1 MHFLMI
7 NLKSTLALLLFLTVT
22 SAVMA
27 QKVYNLDLESSI
39 SLAKEKSKTMLKL
52 KENLAG
58 VGYDLKAATSRFKT
72 HVNLDLVAPRF
83 SKTVRQYEDTL
94 GVHLYQV
101 RQNLMNGYL
110 TINQPLPTDGTLF
123 IRSGAEN
130 IEDYYYS
137 KRTSQ
142 LTSIIGFNQPI
153 EALFGYNNIA
163 MGYKQAKLNYDRS
176 FKQLKRAELD
186 LVYTISQSFF
196 TLLSYHERLN
206 IAKLTLQRQKE
217 AYEIAQS
224 KYKAGL
230 IREVE
235 ALQMEVDLGDALNSH
250 DIANVNYLS
259 QINLFKEQLGI
270 ELKDSITIKTDLN
283 YKTVN
288 VDAEK
293 AVSLALENRL
303 ELKEDEINI
312 ELNNM
317 EIKRRKAE
325 GRING
330 DISVNYEFR
339 GVNQDPRSV
348 PLQTSLDNTWGDLQR
363 RPNNMG
369 VGLSINIPLIDW
381 GENRA
386 KVRSAEARLNE
397 NLIQLA
403 SDKIT
408 IERDVR
414 TTVDRLQSNLKRLQL
429 LEKNVLIAEKS
440 FEISR
445 QRYANG
451 DIDSQAMALERERLN
466 TAYITRL
473 DAFINYK
480 LFLADVMRKTFCDFE
495 KNVSLLGI

>member
-1 MHFLMI
+1 MNI
-7 NLKSTLALLLFLTVT
+7 LKSTITLLILGVITLSVN
-22 SAVMA
+22 A
-27 QKVYNLDLESSI
+27 QTVYNLDLESSI
-39 SLAKEKSKTMLKL
+39 ALAKEKSKTMLKL
-52 KENLAG
+52 KENFSG
-58 VGYDLKAATSRFKT
+58 VSYDLKAATSKFKT
-72 HVNLDLVAPRF
+72 HVDLDLVAPRF

-123 IRSGAEN
+123 IRSGVQN
-130 IEDYYYS
+130 IEDYYF
-137 KRTSQ
+137 KNRTSQ
-142 LTSIIGFNQPI
+142 LSSVIGLSQPI

-186 LVYTISQSFF
+186 LVYNISQAFF

-250 DIANVNYLS
+250 DIANVNYLAQMNS
-259 QINLFKEQLGI
+259 FKEELGI
-270 ELKDSITIKTDLN
+270 ELKDSIIIKTDLN
-283 YKTVN
+283 YKTVT
-288 VDAEK
+288 VDSEK
-293 AVSLALENRL
+293 AVRLALENRL

-330 DISVNYEFR
+330 DISVNYEIT
-339 GVNQDPRSV
+339 GVNQDPRSIS
-348 PLQTSLDNTWGDLQR
+348 LQSSLDKTWNDLQR
-363 RPNNMG
+363 RPKNMG
-369 VGLSINIPLIDW
+369 VGLTINIPVIDW

-386 KVRSAEARLNE
+386 RVRSSKAKLNE
-397 NLIQLA
+397 NIIQL
-403 SDKIT
+403 SMDKIN

-429 LEKNVLIAEKS
+429 LEKTVVIAEKS

-445 QRYANG
+445 QRYSNG

-466 TAYITRL
+466 TAYVTRL

-480 LFLADVMRKTFCDFE
+480 LLLADVMRKTFYDFE

>member
-1 MHFLMI
+1 MTI
-7 NLKSTLALLLFLTVT
+7 LKSTITCLILV
-22 SAVMA
+22 AVHSIVFA
-27 QKVYNLDLESSI
+27 QPVFNLDLESSI
-39 SLAKEKSKTMLKL
+39 ALAKEKSKTMLKL
-52 KENLAG
+52 KQSLAG
-58 VGYDLKAATSRFKT
+58 VGYDLRAATSKFKT
-72 HVNLDLVAPRF
+72 HVNLDLVTPRY
-83 SKTVRQYEDTL
+83 SKTVRQFEDSL
-94 GVHLYQV
+94 GLHFYPVS
-101 RQNLMNGYL
+101 QNSMSGYL
-110 TINQPLPTDGTLF
+110 TINQPLPTDGSLF
-123 IRSGAEN
+123 IRSGMEN
-130 IEDYYYS
+130 ITDYYYG
-137 KRTSQ
+137 KRNSQ
-142 LTSIIGFNQPI
+142 LTSIIGLNQPI
-153 EALFGYNNIA
+153 EAFFGYNNIS

-186 LVYTISQSFF
+186 LVYNISQSFF

-235 ALQMEVDLGDALNSH
+235 ALQMEVDLGDALNSQ

-259 QINLFKEQLGI
+259 QVTLFKEELGM
-270 ELKDSITIKTDLN
+270 ELKDSIVIKTDLD

-330 DISVNYEFR
+330 DISFNYEFK
-339 GVNQDPRSV
+339 GVNQDARSLPV
-348 PLQTSLDNTWGDLQR
+348 ETTLSNTWNDLQR
-363 RPNNMG
+363 RPGNLG
-369 VGLSINIPLIDW
+369 VGLTISIPLIDW

-386 KVRSAEARLNE
+386 RVHSAEATLNQ
-397 NLIQLA
+397 NLIQL
-403 SDKIT
+403 SGDKIS

-414 TTVDRLQSNLKRLQL
+414 TTVNRLQSNLRRLQL
-429 LEKNVLIAEKS
+429 LEKTVVIAEKS

-445 QRYANG
+445 QRYSNG

-466 TAYITRL
+466 TAYVTRL

-480 LFLADVMRKTFCDFE
+480 LYLADIMRKTFYDFE
-495 KNVSLLGI
+495 RDASLLAM

>member
-1 MHFLMI
+1 MTI
-7 NLKSTLALLLFLTVT
+7 LKSTITCLILV
-22 SAVMA
+22 AVHSIVFA
-27 QKVYNLDLESSI
+27 QPVFNLDLESSI
-39 SLAKEKSKTMLKL
+39 ALAKEKSKTMLKL
-52 KENLAG
+52 KQSLAG
-58 VGYDLKAATSRFKT
+58 VGYDLKAATSKFKT
-72 HVNLDLVAPRF
+72 HVNLDLVAPRY
-83 SKTVRQYEDTL
+83 SKTVRQFEDSL
-94 GVHLYQV
+94 GLHFYPVS
-101 RQNLMNGYL
+101 QNSMSGYL
-110 TINQPLPTDGTLF
+110 TINQPLPTDGSLF
-123 IRSGAEN
+123 IRSGMEN
-130 IEDYYYS
+130 ITDYYYG
-137 KRTSQ
+137 KRNSQ
-142 LTSIIGFNQPI
+142 LTSIIGLNQPI
-153 EALFGYNNIA
+153 EAFFGYNNIS

-186 LVYTISQSFF
+186 LVYNISQSFF

-224 KYKAGL
+224 KFKAGL

-235 ALQMEVDLGDALNSH
+235 ALQMEVDLGDALNSQ

-259 QINLFKEQLGI
+259 QVTLFKEELGM
-270 ELKDSITIKTDLN
+270 ELKDSIVIKTDLD

-330 DISVNYEFR
+330 DILFNYEFK
-339 GVNQDPRSV
+339 GVNQDARSLPV
-348 PLQTSLDNTWGDLQR
+348 ETTLSNTWNDLQR
-363 RPNNMG
+363 RPGNLG
-369 VGLSINIPLIDW
+369 VGLTISIPLIDW

-386 KVRSAEARLNE
+386 RVHSAEATLNQ
-397 NLIQLA
+397 NLIQL
-403 SDKIT
+403 SGDKIS

-414 TTVDRLQSNLKRLQL
+414 TTVNRLQSNLRRLQL
-429 LEKNVLIAEKS
+429 LEKTVVIAEKS

-445 QRYANG
+445 QLYSNG

-466 TAYITRL
+466 TAYVTRL

-480 LFLADVMRKTFCDFE
+480 LFLADIMRKTFYDFE
-495 KNVSLLGI
+495 RDVSLLAM

>member
-1 MHFLMI
+1 MTI
-7 NLKSTLALLLFLTVT
+7 LKSTITLLILVMAAST
-22 SAVMA
+22 VMA
-27 QKVYNLDLESSI
+27 QTVYNLDLESSI
-39 SLAKEKSKTMLKL
+39 ALAKEKSKTMLKL
-52 KENLAG
+52 KENLSG
-58 VGYDLKAATSRFKT
+58 VGYDLKAATSKFNT

-83 SKTVRQYEDTL
+83 TKTVQQFEDTL
-94 GVHLYQV
+94 GVHFGQV

-110 TINQPLPTDGTLF
+110 TINQPLPTDGTLY
-123 IRSGAEN
+123 IRSGAQN
-130 IEDYYYS
+130 IEDYYFS

-142 LTSIIGFNQPI
+142 LSSVIGFTQPI
-153 EALFGYNNIA
+153 EAFFGYNNIA

-186 LVYTISQSFF
+186 LVYNISQAFF

-224 KYKAGL
+224 KFKAGL

-259 QINLFKEQLGI
+259 QMNLFKEALGI
-270 ELKDSITIKTDLN
+270 ELKDSITIKTDRD

-288 VDAEK
+288 VDAER
-293 AVSLALENRL
+293 AVRLALDNRL
-303 ELKEDEINI
+303 ELKEDEINV

-317 EIKRRKAE
+317 EIKRQKAV
-325 GRING
+325 GRIKG
-330 DISVNYEFR
+330 DISFNYEFT
-339 GVNQDPRSV
+339 GVNQDPRSI
-348 PLQTSLDNTWGDLQR
+348 PLQTSLDNTWNDLKR

-369 VGLSINIPLIDW
+369 VGLTISIPLIDW
-381 GENRA
+381 GENKAR
-386 KVRSAEARLNE
+386 VRSAESNLKE

-429 LEKNVLIAEKS
+429 LEKNVIIAEKS

-451 DIDSQAMALERERLN
+451 DIDSQSMALERERLN
-466 TAYITRL
+466 TAYVTRL

-480 LFLADVMRKTFCDFE
+480 LFLADIMRKTFYDFE
-495 KNVSLLGI
+495 KDVSLLSI

>member
-1 MHFLMI
+1 MTI
-7 NLKSTLALLLFLTVT
+7 LKSTITCLILVAFNSLVF
-22 SAVMA
+22 A
-27 QKVYNLDLESSI
+27 QPVFNLDLESSI
-39 SLAKEKSKTMLKL
+39 ALAKEKSKTMLKL
-52 KENLAG
+52 KQSLAG
-58 VGYDLKAATSRFKT
+58 VGYDLRAATSKFKT
-72 HVNLDLVAPRF
+72 HVNLDLVAPRY
-83 SKTVRQYEDTL
+83 SKTVRQFEDSL
-94 GVHLYQV
+94 GLHFYPVS
-101 RQNLMNGYL
+101 QNTMSGYL
-110 TINQPLPTDGTLF
+110 TINQPLPTDGALF
-123 IRSGAEN
+123 IRSGMEN
-130 IEDYYYS
+130 ITDYYYG
-137 KRTSQ
+137 KRNSQ
-142 LTSIIGFNQPI
+142 LTSIIGLNQPI
-153 EALFGYNNIA
+153 EAFFGYNNIS

-186 LVYTISQSFF
+186 LVYNISQSFF

-235 ALQMEVDLGDALNSH
+235 ALQMEVDLGDALNSQ

-259 QINLFKEQLGI
+259 QVTLFKEELGM
-270 ELKDSITIKTDLN
+270 ELKDSIVIKTDLD

-317 EIKRRKAE
+317 DIKRRKAE

-330 DISVNYEFR
+330 DISFNYEFK
-339 GVNQDPRSV
+339 GVNQDARSLPV
-348 PLQTSLDNTWGDLQR
+348 ETTLSNTWNDLQR
-363 RPNNMG
+363 RPGNLG
-369 VGLSINIPLIDW
+369 VGLTISIPLIDW

-386 KVRSAEARLNE
+386 RVHSAEATLNQ
-397 NLIQLA
+397 NLIQL
-403 SDKIT
+403 SGDKIS

-414 TTVDRLQSNLKRLQL
+414 TTVNRLQSNLRRLQL
-429 LEKNVLIAEKS
+429 LEKTVVIAEKS

-445 QRYANG
+445 QRYSNG

-466 TAYITRL
+466 TAYVTRL

-480 LFLADVMRKTFCDFE
+480 LFLADIMRKTFYDFE
-495 KNVSLLGI
+495 RDVSLLAM

>member
-1 MHFLMI
+1 MTI
-7 NLKSTLALLLFLTVT
+7 LKFTFTCLILV
-22 SAVMA
+22 AVHSIVFS
-27 QKVYNLDLESSI
+27 QPVFNLDLESSI
-39 SLAKEKSKTMLKL
+39 ALAKEKSKTMLKL
-52 KENLAG
+52 KQSLAG
-58 VGYDLKAATSRFKT
+58 VGYDLRAATSKFKT
-72 HVNLDLVAPRF
+72 HVNLDLVAPRY
-83 SKTVRQYEDTL
+83 SKTVRQFEDSL
-94 GVHLYQV
+94 GLHFYPVS
-101 RQNLMNGYL
+101 QNSMSGYL
-110 TINQPLPTDGTLF
+110 TINQPLPSDGSLF
-123 IRSGAEN
+123 IRSGMEN
-130 IEDYYYS
+130 ITDYYYG
-137 KRTSQ
+137 KRNSQ
-142 LTSIIGFNQPI
+142 LTSIIGLNQPI
-153 EALFGYNNIA
+153 EAFFGYNNIS

-186 LVYTISQSFF
+186 LVYNISQSFF
-196 TLLSYHERLN
+196 TLLSFHERLN

-235 ALQMEVDLGDALNSH
+235 ALQMEVDLGDALNSQ

-259 QINLFKEQLGI
+259 QVTLFKEELGM
-270 ELKDSITIKTDLN
+270 ELNDSIVIKTDLD

-317 EIKRRKAE
+317 DIKRRKAE

-330 DISVNYEFR
+330 DISFNYEFK
-339 GVNQDPRSV
+339 GVNQDARSLPV
-348 PLQTSLDNTWGDLQR
+348 ETTLSNTWNDLQR
-363 RPNNMG
+363 RPGNLG
-369 VGLSINIPLIDW
+369 VGLTISIPLIDW

-386 KVRSAEARLNE
+386 RVHSAEATLNQ
-397 NLIQLA
+397 NLIQL
-403 SDKIT
+403 SGDKIS

-414 TTVDRLQSNLKRLQL
+414 TTVNRLQSNLRRLQL
-429 LEKNVLIAEKS
+429 LEKTVVIAEKS

-445 QRYANG
+445 QRYSNG

-466 TAYITRL
+466 TAYVTRL

-480 LFLADVMRKTFCDFE
+480 LFLADIMRKTFYDFE
-495 KNVSLLGI
+495 RDVSLLAM

>member
-1 MHFLMI
+1 MAKRDI
-7 NLKSTLALLLFLTVT
+7 TGKT
-22 SAVMA
+22 AVITGA
-27 QKVYNLDLESSI
+27 ASGI
-39 SLAKEKSKTMLKL
+39 GRAIAIALAKEKSKTMLKL
-52 KENLAG
+52 KQSLAG
-58 VGYDLKAATSRFKT
+58 VGYDLRAATSKFKT
-72 HVNLDLVAPRF
+72 HVNLDLVAPRY
-83 SKTVRQYEDTL
+83 SKTVRQFEDSL
-94 GVHLYQV
+94 GLHFYPVS
-101 RQNLMNGYL
+101 QNTMSGYL
-110 TINQPLPTDGTLF
+110 TINQPLPTDGALF
-123 IRSGAEN
+123 IRSGMEN
-130 IEDYYYS
+130 ITDYYYG
-137 KRTSQ
+137 KRNSQ
-142 LTSIIGFNQPI
+142 LTSIIGLNQPI
-153 EALFGYNNIA
+153 EAFFGYNNIS

-186 LVYTISQSFF
+186 LVYNISQSFF

-235 ALQMEVDLGDALNSH
+235 ALQMEVDLGDALNSQ

-259 QINLFKEQLGI
+259 QVTLFKEELGM
-270 ELKDSITIKTDLN
+270 ELKDSIVIKTDLD

-317 EIKRRKAE
+317 DIKRRKAE

-330 DISVNYEFR
+330 DISFNYEFK
-339 GVNQDPRSV
+339 GVNQDARSLPV
-348 PLQTSLDNTWGDLQR
+348 ETTLSNTWNDLQR
-363 RPNNMG
+363 RPGNLG
-369 VGLSINIPLIDW
+369 VGLTISIPLIDW

-386 KVRSAEARLNE
+386 RVHSAEATLNQ
-397 NLIQLA
+397 NLIQL
-403 SDKIT
+403 SGDKIS

-414 TTVDRLQSNLKRLQL
+414 TTVNRLQSNLRRLQL
-429 LEKNVLIAEKS
+429 LEKTVVIAEKS

-445 QRYANG
+445 QRYSNG

-466 TAYITRL
+466 TAYVTRL

-480 LFLADVMRKTFCDFE
+480 LFLADIMRKTFYDFE
-495 KNVSLLGI
+495 RDVSLLAM

>member
-1 MHFLMI
+1 MTILKLTFTFLI
-7 NLKSTLALLLFLTVT
+7 LVAVT
-22 SAVMA
+22 SLAKA
-27 QKVYNLDLESSI
+27 QTVYNLDLESSI
-39 SLAKEKSKTMLKL
+39 ALAKEKSKTMLKL
-52 KENLAG
+52 KENLSG

-72 HVNLDLVAPRF
+72 HIDLDLIAPRF
-83 SKTVRQYEDTL
+83 SKTVRQFEDTS

-110 TINQPLPTDGTLF
+110 TINQPLPTDGTLY
-123 IRSGAEN
+123 IRSGVEN
-130 IEDYYYS
+130 IEDYYF
-137 KRTSQ
+137 KNRTSQ
-142 LTSIIGFNQPI
+142 ISSVIGLNQPI
-153 EALFGYNNIA
+153 EAFFGYNNIA

-186 LVYTISQSFF
+186 LVYNISQAFF
-196 TLLSYHERLN
+196 TLLSFHERLN

-224 KYKAGL
+224 KFKAGL

-235 ALQMEVDLGDALNSH
+235 ALQMEVDLGEALNNH

-259 QINLFKEQLGI
+259 QLSLFKEELGI

-283 YKTVN
+283 YKPVE

-339 GVNQDPRSV
+339 GVNQDPRSI
-348 PLQTSLDNTWGDLQR
+348 PLQTSLDNTWNDLLR
-363 RPNNMG
+363 RPNSMG
-369 VGLSINIPLIDW
+369 VGLTINIPLIDW

-386 KVRSAEARLNE
+386 RVRSSEAMLNQ
-397 NLIQLA
+397 NRIQLS
-403 SDKIT
+403 SDIIG

-414 TTVDRLQSNLKRLQL
+414 TTVSRLQSNLTRLQL
-429 LEKNVLIAEKS
+429 LEKNVVIAEKS

-445 QRYANG
+445 QRYSNG
-451 DIDSQAMALERERLN
+451 DIDSQSMALERERMN

-480 LFLADVMRKTFCDFE
+480 LLLADIMRKTFYDFE
-495 KNVSLLGI
+495 NNVSLIAM

>member
-1 MHFLMI
+1 MTI
-7 NLKSTLALLLFLTVT
+7 LKSTITCLILVAFNSLVF
-22 SAVMA
+22 A
-27 QKVYNLDLESSI
+27 QPVFNLDLESSI
-39 SLAKEKSKTMLKL
+39 ALAKEKSKTMLKL
-52 KENLAG
+52 KQSLAG
-58 VGYDLKAATSRFKT
+58 VGYDLRAATSKFKT
-72 HVNLDLVAPRF
+72 HVNLDLVAPRY
-83 SKTVRQYEDTL
+83 SKTVRQFEDSL
-94 GVHLYQV
+94 GLHFYPVS
-101 RQNLMNGYL
+101 QNTMSGYL
-110 TINQPLPTDGTLF
+110 TINQPLPTDGALF
-123 IRSGAEN
+123 IRSGMEN
-130 IEDYYYS
+130 ITDYYYG
-137 KRTSQ
+137 KRNSQ
-142 LTSIIGFNQPI
+142 LTSIIGLNQPI
-153 EALFGYNNIA
+153 EAFFGYNNIS
-163 MGYKQAKLNYDRS
+163 MGYKQAKLNYDCS

-186 LVYTISQSFF
+186 LVYNISQSFF

-235 ALQMEVDLGDALNSH
+235 ALQMEVDLGDALNSQ

-259 QINLFKEQLGI
+259 QVTLFKEELGM
-270 ELKDSITIKTDLN
+270 ELKDSIVIKTDLD

-317 EIKRRKAE
+317 DIKRRKAE

-330 DISVNYEFR
+330 DISFNYEFK
-339 GVNQDPRSV
+339 GVNQDARSLPV
-348 PLQTSLDNTWGDLQR
+348 ETTLSNTWNDLQR
-363 RPNNMG
+363 RPGNLG
-369 VGLSINIPLIDW
+369 VGLTISIPLIDW

-386 KVRSAEARLNE
+386 RVHSAEATLNQ
-397 NLIQLA
+397 NLIQL
-403 SDKIT
+403 SGDKIS

-414 TTVDRLQSNLKRLQL
+414 TTVNRLQSNLRRLQL
-429 LEKNVLIAEKS
+429 LEKTVVIAEKS

-445 QRYANG
+445 QRYSNG

-466 TAYITRL
+466 TAYVTRL

-480 LFLADVMRKTFCDFE
+480 LFLADIMRKTFYDFE
-495 KNVSLLGI
+495 RDVSLLAM

>member
-1 MHFLMI
+1 MTL
-7 NLKSTLALLLFLTVT
+7 LKSTLTVLILVAVT
-22 SAVMA
+22 SFVSA

-39 SLAKEKSKTMLKL
+39 ALAREKSKTMLKL
-52 KENLAG
+52 KESLSG

-72 HVNLDLVAPRF
+72 HVDLDLVTPRY
-83 SKTVRQYEDTL
+83 SKTVRQIEDSL

-101 RQNLMNGYL
+101 RQNVMNGYL
-110 TINQPLPTDGTLF
+110 TINQPLWTDGTLY
-123 IRSGAEN
+123 IRSGVEN
-130 IEDYYYS
+130 IEDYYYG

-142 LTSIIGFNQPI
+142 LSSVIGFSQPI
-153 EALFGYNNIA
+153 EAFFGYNNIA
-163 MGYKQAKLNYDRS
+163 LGYKQAKLNYDRS

-186 LVYTISQSFF
+186 LVYNISGAFF

-250 DIANVNYLS
+250 DIANVNFLS
-259 QINLFKEQLGI
+259 QTNVFKEELGI
-270 ELKDSITIKTDLN
+270 DLKDSVIIKTDLD
-283 YKTVN
+283 YKTVDVN
-288 VDAEK
+288 AEK
-293 AVSLALENRL
+293 AVRMALDNRL

-330 DISVNYEFR
+330 DILVNYEFR
-339 GVNQDPRSV
+339 GVNQDPSSI
-348 PLQTSLDNTWGDLQR
+348 PLKTSLDNTWNDFQR

-369 VGLSINIPLIDW
+369 VGLTINIPIIDW

-386 KVRSAEARLNE
+386 RVRSAEAKLNE
-397 NLIQLA
+397 NLIQL
-403 SDKIT
+403 SGDKIT

-414 TTVDRLQSNLKRLQL
+414 TTVNRLQSNLRRLQL
-429 LEKNVLIAEKS
+429 LEKTVVIAEKS

-445 QRYANG
+445 QRYSNG

-480 LFLADVMRKTFCDFE
+480 LFLADIMRKTFYDFE
-495 KNVSLLGI
+495 KNVSLLTM

>member
-1 MHFLMI
+1 
-7 NLKSTLALLLFLTVT
+7 
-22 SAVMA
+22 
-27 QKVYNLDLESSI
+27 
-39 SLAKEKSKTMLKL
+39 
-52 KENLAG
+52 
-58 VGYDLKAATSRFKT
+58 
-72 HVNLDLVAPRF
+72 
-83 SKTVRQYEDTL
+83 
-94 GVHLYQV
+94 
-101 RQNLMNGYL
+101 
-110 TINQPLPTDGTLF
+110 
-123 IRSGAEN
+123 
-130 IEDYYYS
+130 
-137 KRTSQ
+137 
-142 LTSIIGFNQPI
+142 
-153 EALFGYNNIA
+153 
-163 MGYKQAKLNYDRS
+163 
-176 FKQLKRAELD
+176 
-186 LVYTISQSFF
+186 
-196 TLLSYHERLN
+196 
-206 IAKLTLQRQKE
+206 
-217 AYEIAQS
+217 
-224 KYKAGL
+224 L

-480 LFLADVMRKTFCDFE
+480 LFLADVMRKTFYDFE

>member
-1 MHFLMI
+1 MTI
-7 NLKSTLALLLFLTVT
+7 LKSTITWIILVAFNSIVF
-22 SAVMA
+22 A
-27 QKVYNLDLESSI
+27 QPVFNLDLESSI
-39 SLAKEKSKTMLKL
+39 ALAKEKSKTMLKL
-52 KENLAG
+52 KQSLAG
-58 VGYDLKAATSRFKT
+58 VGYDLKAATSKFKT
-72 HVNLDLVAPRF
+72 HVNLDLVAPRY
-83 SKTVRQYEDTL
+83 SKTVRQFEDSL
-94 GVHLYQV
+94 GLHFYPVS
-101 RQNLMNGYL
+101 QNSMSGYL
-110 TINQPLPTDGTLF
+110 TINQPLPTDGSLF
-123 IRSGAEN
+123 IRSGMEN
-130 IEDYYYS
+130 ITDYYYG
-137 KRTSQ
+137 KRNSQ
-142 LTSIIGFNQPI
+142 LTSIIGLNQPI
-153 EALFGYNNIA
+153 EAFFGYNNIS

-186 LVYTISQSFF
+186 LVYNISQSFF

-235 ALQMEVDLGDALNSH
+235 ALQMEVDLGDALNSQ

-259 QINLFKEQLGI
+259 QVTLFKEELGM
-270 ELKDSITIKTDLN
+270 ELKDSIVIKTDLD

-330 DISVNYEFR
+330 DISFNYEFK
-339 GVNQDPRSV
+339 GVNQDARSLPV
-348 PLQTSLDNTWGDLQR
+348 ETTLSNTWNDLQR
-363 RPNNMG
+363 RPGNLG
-369 VGLSINIPLIDW
+369 VGLTISIPLIDW

-386 KVRSAEARLNE
+386 RVRSAEATLNQ
-397 NLIQLA
+397 NLIQL
-403 SDKIT
+403 SGDKIS

-414 TTVDRLQSNLKRLQL
+414 TTVNRLQSNLRRLQL
-429 LEKNVLIAEKS
+429 LEKTVVIAEKS

-445 QRYANG
+445 QRYSNG

-466 TAYITRL
+466 TAYVTRL

-480 LFLADVMRKTFCDFE
+480 LFLADIMRKTFYDFE
-495 KNVSLLGI
+495 RDVSLLAM

>member
-1 MHFLMI
+1 MTI
-7 NLKSTLALLLFLTVT
+7 LKSTITCLILV
-22 SAVMA
+22 AVHSIVFS
-27 QKVYNLDLESSI
+27 QPVFNLDLESSI
-39 SLAKEKSKTMLKL
+39 ALAKEKSKTMLKL
-52 KENLAG
+52 KQSLAG
-58 VGYDLKAATSRFKT
+58 VGYDLRAATSKFKT
-72 HVNLDLVAPRF
+72 HVNLDLVAPRY
-83 SKTVRQYEDTL
+83 SKTVRQFEDSL
-94 GVHLYQV
+94 GLHFYPVS
-101 RQNLMNGYL
+101 QNSMSGYL
-110 TINQPLPTDGTLF
+110 TINQPLPTDGSLF
-123 IRSGAEN
+123 IRSGMEN
-130 IEDYYYS
+130 ITDYYYG
-137 KRTSQ
+137 KRNSQ
-142 LTSIIGFNQPI
+142 LTSIIGLNQPI
-153 EALFGYNNIA
+153 EAFFGYNNIS

-186 LVYTISQSFF
+186 LVYNISQSFF

-235 ALQMEVDLGDALNSH
+235 ALQMEVDLGDALNSQ

-259 QINLFKEQLGI
+259 QVTLFKEELGM
-270 ELKDSITIKTDLN
+270 ELKDSIVIKTDLD

-330 DISVNYEFR
+330 DISFNYEFK
-339 GVNQDPRSV
+339 GVNQDARSLPV
-348 PLQTSLDNTWGDLQR
+348 ETTLSNTWNDLQR
-363 RPNNMG
+363 RPGNLG
-369 VGLSINIPLIDW
+369 VGLTISIPLIDW

-386 KVRSAEARLNE
+386 RVHSAEATLNQ
-397 NLIQLA
+397 NLIQL
-403 SDKIT
+403 SGDKIS

-414 TTVDRLQSNLKRLQL
+414 TTVNRLQSNLRRLQL
-429 LEKNVLIAEKS
+429 LEKTVVIAEKS

-445 QRYANG
+445 QRYSNG

-466 TAYITRL
+466 TAYVTRL

-480 LFLADVMRKTFCDFE
+480 LFLADIMRKTFYDFE
-495 KNVSLLGI
+495 RDVSLLAM

>member
-1 MHFLMI
+1 MTI
-7 NLKSTLALLLFLTVT
+7 LKSIITLLILVTVT
-22 SAVMA
+22 SSVKA
-27 QKVYNLDLESSI
+27 QKIYNLNLESSI
-39 SLAKEKSKTMLKL
+39 ALAKEKSKTMLKL
-52 KENLAG
+52 KESLSG

-72 HVNLDLVAPRF
+72 HVDLDLVAPRF

-123 IRSGAEN
+123 IRSGVEN

-142 LTSIIGFNQPI
+142 LSSVIGLSQPI

-186 LVYTISQSFF
+186 LVYNISQAFF

-217 AYEIAQS
+217 AYEIAKS
-224 KYKAGL
+224 KFKAGL

-250 DIANVNYLS
+250 DIANVNYLA
-259 QINLFKEQLGI
+259 QMNLFKEELGI
-270 ELKDSITIKTDLN
+270 ELKDSITIKTDLD

-288 VDAEK
+288 VDPEK
-293 AVSLALENRL
+293 AVSKALENRL

-330 DISVNYEFR
+330 DISFNYEFR
-339 GVNQDPRSV
+339 GVNQDPRSIPV
-348 PLQTSLDNTWGDLQR
+348 QTSLDNTWNDLQR

-369 VGLSINIPLIDW
+369 VGLTINVPLIDW

-386 KVRSAEARLNE
+386 RVRSSKARLNE
-397 NLIQLA
+397 NLIQLS
-403 SDKIT
+403 SDKIN

-429 LEKNVLIAEKS
+429 LEKTVVIAEKS

-445 QRYANG
+445 QRYSNG

-480 LFLADVMRKTFCDFE
+480 LLLADVMRKTFYDFE
-495 KNVSLLGI
+495 KNASLLEM